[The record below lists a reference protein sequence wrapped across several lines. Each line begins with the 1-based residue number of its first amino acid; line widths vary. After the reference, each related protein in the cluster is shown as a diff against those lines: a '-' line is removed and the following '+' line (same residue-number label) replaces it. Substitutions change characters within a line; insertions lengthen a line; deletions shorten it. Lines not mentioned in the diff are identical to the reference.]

1 MFPHLRAG
9 SRAPLLTACVSLT
22 LQTRTSEAHS
32 NDAGRKLFRTGAR
45 PEKETT
51 VGNLKIGKA
60 IGLALVLCVA
70 TAISSSAQ
78 TLTTLDSFNGTDG
91 IAPAATLV
99 QGTDGN
105 FYGTTSSGG
114 ANGNFGTVFKVAPD
128 GTLTTLYNFCS
139 QANCVDGANP
149 QASLLLGKDGN
160 FYGTTRSEERR
171 VGKEGRCRW

>member
-45 PEKETT
+45 PEKEIT

-78 TLTTLDSFNGTDG
+78 TLTTLSTVST
-91 IAPAATLV
+91 APMGLLLPPLWCKAPTAISTGQPRPAEPTATLA
-99 QGTDGN
+99 Q
-105 FYGTTSSGG
+105 SS
-114 ANGNFGTVFKVAPD
+114 K
-128 GTLTTLYNFCS
+128 
-139 QANCVDGANP
+139 
-149 QASLLLGKDGN
+149 SLPMA
-160 FYGTTRSEERR
+160 R
-171 VGKEGRCRW
+171 